1 MSLFLVIFGYFWLFL
16 IISAWAI
23 VLTSCFFDRHLA
35 DDATIVNVSSDLGSI
50 GKVMNGGFN
59 TITQDVIY
67 RTSKAALNMV
77 TVCAAAELKSRA
89 PDKKIKVIR

>member
-1 MSLFLVIFGYFWLFL
+1 LFLVFL
-16 IISAWAI
+16 VFLVISAWANS
-23 VLTSCFFDRHLA
+23 LTSCFFSRHLA

-67 RTSKAALNMV
+67 RSSKAALNMV

>member
-1 MSLFLVIFGYFWLFL
+1 MV
-16 IISAWAI
+16 ISAWANS
-23 VLTSCFFDRHLA
+23 LTSCFFYRHLA

-67 RTSKAALNMV
+67 RSSKAALNMV

-89 PDKKIKVIR
+89 PDKKIKVIRLEFIFI

>member
-1 MSLFLVIFGYFWLFL
+1 MSLFLFNSFACSMVNWTDVV
-16 IISAWAI
+16 
-23 VLTSCFFDRHLA
+23 VLYRHLA

-67 RTSKAALNMV
+67 RSSKAALNMV

>member
-1 MSLFLVIFGYFWLFL
+1 MV
-16 IISAWAI
+16 ISARAI
-23 VLTSCFFDRHLA
+23 GLTSCFLYRHLA

-67 RTSKAALNMV
+67 RSSKAALNMV

>member
-1 MSLFLVIFGYFWLFL
+1 MSFFIIYSFACSTGNWTDVVFLY
-16 IISAWAI
+16 
-23 VLTSCFFDRHLA
+23 RHLA

-67 RTSKAALNMV
+67 RSSKAALNMV

>member
-1 MSLFLVIFGYFWLFL
+1 MY
-16 IISAWAI
+16 
-23 VLTSCFFDRHLA
+23 RHLA

-50 GKVMNGGFN
+50 GKVMN

-67 RTSKAALNMV
+67 RSSKAALNMV

>member
-1 MSLFLVIFGYFWLFL
+1 M
-16 IISAWAI
+16 
-23 VLTSCFFDRHLA
+23 
-35 DDATIVNVSSDLGSI
+35 SSDLGSI

-59 TITQDVIY
+59 TIAQDVIY
-67 RTSKAALNMV
+67 RSSKAALNMV